1 MGKYTRR
8 GFQLGEWYLCQRSH
22 SPAWYRARFD
32 ARTRNTD
39 RVSLCTTDEAVAQER
54 LTAWFYEN
62 RRLSADAVPPEKMPL
77 VDALLDYWTGHAIN
91 LESAKSRKIL
101 IRYWNEFWGGAS
113 IAEVRSAPRQEAF
126 HKFLA
131 DKGLNTGSINRTLEC
146 GAAAI
151 NRAWKRGVISSA
163 PYVMKVPDA
172 RVAPK
177 GRPLSVEELRQFYH
191 GSIEEHWRDL
201 MTIVIGTACRA
212 EAARA
217 LTKAQMDFEQGLIT
231 LNPEGREQTIK
242 YRPVVRMP
250 DTLRRRFQGRPE
262 GFLVR
267 WRGERIAKHE
277 KVMRAARKRAGLDT
291 GVNLYS
297 VRHTCSRWM
306 RSQGVSMDDIGCQ
319 LGHKPEGNDT
329 TMIYVTFSPDY
340 LRAPCAALEKLL
352 QAVCGQ
358 EAGKYPLENP
368 TIPTVEGL
376 RARMM
381 ALADSSSAR
390 FTTSRT

>member
-1 MGKYTRR
+1 MGRYSKRDY
-8 GFQLGEWYLCQRSH
+8 QVGEWYLCQRAH
-22 SPAWYRARFD
+22 SPAWYRARFNRKTGRTERISLGTID
-32 ARTRNTD
+32 ENVAR
-39 RVSLCTTDEAVAQER
+39 ER
-54 LTAWFYEN
+54 LTTWFFEN
-62 RRLSADAVPPEKMPL
+62 RRLTADGAPPEAMAL
-77 VDALLDYWTGHAIN
+77 ADALLDYWNNHAVH
-91 LESAKSRKIL
+91 LASARSRKIL
-101 IRYWNEFWGGAS
+101 IRYWNEFWGDAS

-126 HKFLA
+126 HRFLA
-131 DKGLNTGSINRTLEC
+131 AKGLNPGSINRTLEC

-163 PYVMKVPDA
+163 PYVMKVPDN

-177 GRPLSVEELRQFYH
+177 GRPLSVEELRAFYH
-191 GSIEEHWRDL
+191 GSAEGHWRDL
-201 MTIVIGTACRA
+201 MIIIIGTACRA

-217 LTKAQMDFEQGLIT
+217 LTIEQMDFENGLIT

-250 DTLRRRFQGRPE
+250 DTVRRRFQGRPA

-267 WRGERIAKHE
+267 WRGERIGKHE
-277 KVMRAARKRAGLDT
+277 KVMRAARERAGLGKD
-291 GVNLYS
+291 VNLYS

-319 LGHKPEGNDT
+319 LGHKPEGSET

-358 EAGKYPLENP
+358 VTGKLPLETP
-368 TIPTVEGL
+368 AFPRVEGL
-376 RARMM
+376 GTRMM
-381 ALADSSSAR
+381 ALAESSSAR
-390 FTTSRT
+390 LTTSRT